1 MTDIKD
7 TTEKKLSLTGKKT
20 LSLKGAISPNQVK
33 SSFSQGRSNS
43 VIVETKRKRIIRPTD
58 AISDADNVFNKEN
71 AISKEPLDAGLNNST
86 LTTSEQDARTQALIE
101 SKNKETEISKN
112 KEKKLN
118 ESPEQFLR
126 EDLEVNSKKNQGDDD
141 KDNVNIPKKEAADT
155 EAENSRKNKRS
166 PVSEESIDD
175 DQEGR
180 KKTNL
185 KQTKT
190 LGQDERRKTK
200 LTVTKALDDTPRH
213 RSLASIRRRR
223 EREKRQSLGFDIQ
236 QKISREVILPEAI
249 TIQELAN
256 RMAERSVDVIKLLM
270 KQGQMSKITDTIDAD
285 TAQLIAEEMGHI
297 VKRVSDA
304 DVEEGLH
311 GNDDLSENLESRAPV
326 VTIMGHVD
334 HGKTSLLDALRK
346 TNVVTGE
353 AGGITQHIGA
363 YQLTTN
369 SNNII
374 TFLDTPGHAAFTSMR
389 ARGAKATD
397 IVVLVVAADDGVMP
411 QTIEAINHSKEAGVP
426 IIVAINKIDV
436 EGADPNRV
444 RNELLQHG
452 IIVESMSGDILEV
465 EVSALKKQNLD
476 KLLDAISLQSELLE
490 LTANP
495 NRAADGIVIESTLDR
510 GRGPV
515 ATVLVQRG
523 KLNIGDIV
531 VLGSQWGKV
540 RALTN
545 DQGESIKEAIPSM
558 PVEVLGING
567 IPEAGDQ
574 FAVIASESR
583 AREITEYRKRKLKDN
598 YASGVG
604 KRTTLEYMMGQ
615 LKEKELKEL
624 PVLLK
629 GDAQGSVEAISTA
642 INNLST
648 EEVAVRL
655 IHGGVGGV
663 TESDISLALASNA
676 LIIAFN
682 VRPNVQA
689 KALAD
694 KDSIEIRQYSIIYN
708 LIDDIKSALSGM
720 LDPTIKETI
729 VGNAKVLEVFYIS
742 KVGKI
747 AGCTVTD
754 GIVKNKENLRLIR
767 DSVVIHE
774 GKLSTLKRFTEEVKE
789 VRVGQECGIAF
800 KNHQD
805 IKQGDIIECYELETI
820 ERTL

>member
-1 MTDIKD
+1 MTDTKD
-7 TTEKKLSLTGKKT
+7 KADNKLPLTSKKT
-20 LSLKGAISPNQVK
+20 LSLKGVVTPNQIK

-43 VIVETKRKRIIRPTD
+43 VVVETKRKRIIRPPD
-58 AISDADNVFNKEN
+58 SNSEISNVFSNEKSENKD
-71 AISKEPLDAGLNNST
+71 LLNTKLIDSN

-101 SKNKETEISKN
+101 SKNKEAKVTKN
-112 KEKKLN
+112 KEETVDQDSVQVLSINKEIINKTN
-118 ESPEQFLR
+118 P
-126 EDLEVNSKKNQGDDD
+126 DNKNNI
-141 KDNVNIPKKEAADT
+141 DNTEKTNVDT
-155 EAENSRKNKRS
+155 ETETLRKNKRS
-166 PVSEESIDD
+166 PVGEDSLDD
-175 DQEGR
+175 EQDGR
-180 KKTNL
+180 KKNNL
-185 KQTKT
+185 KLGKT

-223 EREKRQSLGFDIQ
+223 EREKRQSLGTEIQ
-236 QKISREVILPEAI
+236 QKISREVILPEII
-249 TIQELAN
+249 TIQELAI
-256 RMAERSVDVIKLLM
+256 RMAERAVDVIKLLM

-285 TAQLIAEEMGHI
+285 TAQLIAEEMGHV

-311 GNDDLSENLESRAPV
+311 GRNDALEDLEPRAPV

-334 HGKTSLLDALRK
+334 HGKTSLLDALRE

-363 YQLTTN
+363 YQLNTK

-389 ARGAKATD
+389 SRGAKATD

-436 EGADPNRV
+436 EGADSNRV

-465 EVSALKKQNLD
+465 EVSALKKQNLN

-495 NRAADGIVIESTLDR
+495 NRAADGVVIESTLDR

-523 KLNIGDIV
+523 KLIIGDIV
-531 VLGSQWGKV
+531 VLGSEWGKV
-540 RALTN
+540 RALIN
-545 DQGESIKEAIPSM
+545 DQGENIKEAIPSM

-567 IPEAGDQ
+567 IPDAGDR
-574 FAVIASESR
+574 FAVVESESR
-583 AREITEYRKRKLKDN
+583 AREITEYRKRKSKDN
-598 YASGVG
+598 FATGPG
-604 KRTTLEYMMGQ
+604 KRTTLENMMGQ
-615 LKEKELKEL
+615 LKEKEIKEL
-624 PVLLK
+624 PILLK
-629 GDAQGSVEAISTA
+629 ADAQGSVEAIA
-642 INNLST
+642 AALNNLSS
-648 EEVAVRL
+648 EEVVARI
-655 IHGGVGGV
+655 IHGGVGGI

-676 LIIAFN
+676 VILAFN
-682 VRPNVQA
+682 VRPNAQA
-689 KALAD
+689 KILAD
-694 KDSIEIRQYSIIYN
+694 KDSIEVRQYSIIYN
-708 LIDDIKSALSGM
+708 LIDDIKSAMSGL

-747 AGCTVTD
+747 AGCTVVD

-767 DSVVIHE
+767 DDVVIHE
-774 GKLSTLKRFTEEVKE
+774 GQLSTLKRFQEEVKE

-805 IKQGDIIECYELETI
+805 IKQGDVIECYEIETI

>member
-1 MTDIKD
+1 
-7 TTEKKLSLTGKKT
+7 SG
-20 LSLKGAISPNQVK
+20 
-33 SSFSQGRSNS
+33 
-43 VIVETKRKRIIRPTD
+43 
-58 AISDADNVFNKEN
+58 
-71 AISKEPLDAGLNNST
+71 
-86 LTTSEQDARTQALIE
+86 
-101 SKNKETEISKN
+101 
-112 KEKKLN
+112 
-118 ESPEQFLR
+118 
-126 EDLEVNSKKNQGDDD
+126 
-141 KDNVNIPKKEAADT
+141 
-155 EAENSRKNKRS
+155 
-166 PVSEESIDD
+166 
-175 DQEGR
+175 
-180 KKTNL
+180 
-185 KQTKT
+185 
-190 LGQDERRKTK
+190 
-200 LTVTKALDDTPRH
+200 
-213 RSLASIRRRR
+213 
-223 EREKRQSLGFDIQ
+223 
-236 QKISREVILPEAI
+236 
-249 TIQELAN
+249 
-256 RMAERSVDVIKLLM
+256 
-270 KQGQMSKITDTIDAD
+270 
-285 TAQLIAEEMGHI
+285 
-297 VKRVSDA
+297 
-304 DVEEGLH
+304 
-311 GNDDLSENLESRAPV
+311 
-326 VTIMGHVD
+326 
-334 HGKTSLLDALRK
+334 
-346 TNVVTGE
+346 
-353 AGGITQHIGA
+353 
-363 YQLTTN
+363 
-369 SNNII
+369 NII

-436 EGADPNRV
+436 EGADSNRV

-495 NRAADGIVIESTLDR
+495 NRAADGMVIESTLDR

-531 VLGSQWGKV
+531 VLGSEWGKV
-540 RALTN
+540 RALAN
-545 DQGESIKEAIPSM
+545 DRGESIKEAIPSM
-558 PVEVLGING
+558 PVEILGING
-567 IPEAGDQ
+567 IPEAGDK
-574 FAVIASESR
+574 FAVVDSESR

-598 YASGVG
+598 YASGIG

-624 PVLLK
+624 PILLK
-629 GDAQGSVEAISTA
+629 ADAQGSVEAIAAA

-648 EEVAVRL
+648 DEVAVRL
-655 IHGGVGGV
+655 IHGGVGGI

-676 LIIAFN
+676 IVLSFN

-694 KDSIEIRQYSIIYN
+694 KDNIEIRQYSIIYN
-708 LIDDIKSALSGM
+708 LIDDIKSALSGL

-774 GKLSTLKRFTEEVKE
+774 GQLSTLKRFTEEVKE

>member
-1 MTDIKD
+1 MTDTKD
-7 TTEKKLSLTGKKT
+7 TADNKLTIKSKKT
-20 LSLKGAISPNQVK
+20 LSLKGSISTNQTK
-33 SSFSQGRSNS
+33 PSFAQGRGNS
-43 VIVETKRKRIIRPTD
+43 VVVETKRKRIIRPID
-58 AISDADNVFNKEN
+58 NNNEVNNVFNNEK
-71 AISKEPLDAGLNNST
+71 SKSEDPLDASINNNI
-86 LTTSEQDARTQALIE
+86 LTSNEKDARTQALIE
-101 SKNKETEISKN
+101 SKNNKIKESKN
-112 KEKKLN
+112 NNKTADE
-118 ESPEQFLR
+118 
-126 EDLEVNSKKNQGDDD
+126 EDNLILSIDSETDNQKNQDD
-141 KDNVNIPKKEAADT
+141 KNSINTPKEVVVDG
-155 EAENSRKNKRS
+155 EVESSRKNKRT
-166 PVSEESIDD
+166 PVSEDLTDD

-200 LTVTKALDDTPRH
+200 LTITKALDDTPRH

-223 EREKRQSLGFDIQ
+223 EREKRQSLGSEIQ

-249 TIQELAN
+249 TIQDLAN

-270 KQGQMSKITDTIDAD
+270 KQGQMSKITDIIDAD
-285 TAQLIAEEMGHI
+285 TAQLIAEEMGHV

-311 GNDDLSENLESRAPV
+311 GSDDLLENLESRAPV

-334 HGKTSLLDALRK
+334 HGKTSLLDALRQS
-346 TNVVTGE
+346 NVVTGE

-363 YQLTTN
+363 YQLTTD
-369 SNNII
+369 SGNII

-436 EGADPNRV
+436 EGADSNRV
-444 RNELLQHG
+444 RSELLQHG

-495 NRAADGIVIESTLDR
+495 NRAADGMVIESTLDR

-531 VLGSQWGKV
+531 VLGSEWGKV
-540 RALTN
+540 RALAN
-545 DQGESIKEAIPSM
+545 DRGESVKEAIPSM
-558 PVEVLGING
+558 PVEILGING
-567 IPEAGDQ
+567 IPEAGDK
-574 FAVIASESR
+574 FAVVDSESR

-598 YASGVG
+598 YASGIG

-624 PVLLK
+624 PILLK
-629 GDAQGSVEAISTA
+629 ADAQGSVEAIAAA

-648 EEVAVRL
+648 DEVAVRL
-655 IHGGVGGV
+655 IHGGVGGI

-676 LIIAFN
+676 IVLSFN

-694 KDSIEIRQYSIIYN
+694 KDNIEIRQYSIIYN
-708 LIDDIKSALSGM
+708 LIDDIKSALSGL

-774 GKLSTLKRFTEEVKE
+774 GQLSTLKRFTEEVKE

>member
-1 MTDIKD
+1 MTDTKD
-7 TTEKKLSLTGKKT
+7 TADNKLTLTSKKT
-20 LSLKGAISPNQVK
+20 LSLKGSISPNQIK
-33 SSFSQGRSNS
+33 SSFAQGRSNS
-43 VIVETKRKRIIRPTD
+43 VVVETKRKRIIRPTD
-58 AISDADNVFNKEN
+58 TNNVFNNEK
-71 AISKEPLDAGLNNST
+71 SKSEDPLDASINNNI
-86 LTTSEQDARTQALIE
+86 LTANEKDARTQALIE
-101 SKNKETEISKN
+101 SENNKIKESENSNKTADEKDDLILSIDSETDN
-112 KEKKLN
+112 
-118 ESPEQFLR
+118 Q
-126 EDLEVNSKKNQGDDD
+126 KNQDD
-141 KDNVNIPKKEAADT
+141 KNSINTPKEVAVDNEVGS
-155 EAENSRKNKRS
+155 SRKNKRI
-166 PVSEESIDD
+166 PVSEDLTDD

-200 LTVTKALDDTPRH
+200 LTITKALDDTPRH

-223 EREKRQSLGFDIQ
+223 EREKRQSLGSEIQ
-236 QKISREVILPEAI
+236 QKISREVILPEVI

-270 KQGQMSKITDTIDAD
+270 KQGQMSKITDIIDAD
-285 TAQLIAEEMGHI
+285 TAQLIAEEMGHL

-311 GNDDLSENLESRAPV
+311 GSDDLLENLESRAPV

-334 HGKTSLLDALRK
+334 HGKTSLLDALRQS
-346 TNVVTGE
+346 NVVTGE

-363 YQLTTN
+363 YQLTTD
-369 SNNII
+369 SGNII

-436 EGADPNRV
+436 EGADSNRV

-495 NRAADGIVIESTLDR
+495 NRVADGMVIESTLDR

-531 VLGSQWGKV
+531 VLGSEWGKV
-540 RALTN
+540 RALAN
-545 DQGESIKEAIPSM
+545 DRGESVKEAIPSM
-558 PVEVLGING
+558 PVEILGING
-567 IPEAGDQ
+567 IPEAGDK
-574 FAVIASESR
+574 FAVVDSESR

-598 YASGVG
+598 YASGIG

-624 PVLLK
+624 PILLK
-629 GDAQGSVEAISTA
+629 ADAQGSVEAIAAA

-648 EEVAVRL
+648 DEVAVRL
-655 IHGGVGGV
+655 IHGGVGGI

-676 LIIAFN
+676 IVLSFN

-694 KDSIEIRQYSIIYN
+694 KDNIEIRQYSIIYN
-708 LIDDIKSALSGM
+708 LIDDIKSALSGL

-774 GKLSTLKRFTEEVKE
+774 GQLSTLKRFTEEVKE